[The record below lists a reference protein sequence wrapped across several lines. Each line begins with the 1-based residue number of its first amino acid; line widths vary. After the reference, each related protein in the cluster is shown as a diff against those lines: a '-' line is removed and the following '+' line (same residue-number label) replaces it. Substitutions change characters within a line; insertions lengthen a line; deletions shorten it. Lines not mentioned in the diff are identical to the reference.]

1 MNANN
6 VGYTIE
12 ALRNSEGTYSQD
24 LLQQAVD
31 IYKASFEDEV
41 PLSLLASAA
50 RSFRSSELMRSLLDR
65 VKEEKPVSNWHDFSR
80 KFLREKP
87 SA

>member
-1 MNANN
+1 
-6 VGYTIE
+6 
-12 ALRNSEGTYSQD
+12 
-24 LLQQAVD
+24 
-31 IYKASFEDEV
+31 
-41 PLSLLASAA
+41 
-50 RSFRSSELMRSLLDR
+50 MRSLLDR